1 MEFLFWMEVKR
12 NVGMEGEGER
22 LRKRNVENGFLP
34 ERKWQYLN

>member
-22 LRKRNVENGFLP
+22 LRKRNVENGFY
-34 ERKWQYLN
+34 RKGSDNI